1 MKRGRAGVAWSKI
14 LLVGFAVWLGAAL
27 ALAAPVRAQ
36 ITFPGAAPVSAGEI
50 AVRLM
55 PSFTDGTQEAQNVD
69 GRTVVQYGVTP
80 LLMLQAQGGLPV
92 SNSAAV
98 ATAGGTQQLSATGLG
113 DTLLGARYTVFYL
126 DEIGSTFRIA
136 PLVNVI
142 VPTGMDNA
150 NSQAPRYL
158 QPGTGAWGSRD
169 ALTMTWLTLYWV
181 AAAEVGYQANAPG
194 SGYQFGDTFF
204 ADAGFHYRVWP
215 AEFGPNEA
223 SEMHLFVETNYSM
236 TGVTRAQEQVVPGT
250 GRNLWLIDPGI
261 MYLTPRY
268 SIALNAL
275 LPIDQQV
282 NDGASRFRY
291 GALLAFRWSF
301 FTTRHW

>member
-1 MKRGRAGVAWSKI
+1 MIRI
-14 LLVGFAVWLGAAL
+14 LLAGFAVWLGAAL
-27 ALAAPVRAQ
+27 ALAAPLRAQ

-55 PSFTDGTQEAQNVD
+55 PSLDEGTQGVQGIN
-69 GRTVVQYGVTP
+69 GRTVVQYGATP
-80 LLMLQAQGGLPV
+80 MLMLQAQALPV
-92 SNSAAV
+92 SDSANV

-158 QPGTGAWGSRD
+158 QPGAGAWGSRD
-169 ALTMTWLTLYWV
+169 ALTMTWLTLHWV
-181 AAAEVGYQANAPG
+181 AAAEVGYQVNAPG
-194 SGYQFGDTFF
+194 AGYQFGDTFF

-215 AEFGPNEA
+215 AGFGPNEA
-223 SEMHLFVETNYSM
+223 SELHVYVETNYTM
-236 TGVTRAQEQVVPGT
+236 TGVNRAQEQVVPGS
-250 GRNLWLIDPGI
+250 GRTLWLIDPGI

-275 LPIDQQV
+275 LPIDQQEPP
-282 NDGASRFRY
+282 GASRFLY

-301 FTTRHW
+301 FTPHHW